1 MSKRTKRK
9 SENESGSASTSITSF
24 LYGAEEKKPKEQ
36 EKPVEAKPV
45 EVKEV
50 EKHEEV
56 KQSMKISES
65 QGIESE
71 VLNHIMSRGSV
82 TKDEL
87 MAWGKSRGLR
97 VSDVLR
103 AIEALTS
110 SGRIVRRLNDKGNL
124 VYVYVK

>member
-1 MSKRTKRK
+1 VSKRTKRK
-9 SENESGSASTSITSF
+9 SENESGSTSISITSF

-36 EKPVEAKPV
+36 EKPV

-110 SGRIVRRLNDKGNL
+110 SGRIVKRLNDKGNL